1 MKTIAYC
8 LIGMICIVF
17 SAQNLHAQEYNTPV
31 AYMNNINN
39 ANKALSVKY
48 LGYISLSSHGKN
60 MKKIEKRRVDLLEF
74 IYETRVKIY
83 DMPSYNG
90 DKALRDSA
98 VSYLKILYSVFN
110 EDYSKL
116 VNMEEIAEQSYDAM
130 EAYLLAQ
137 EKAGEK
143 LNLAYNAYGAA
154 YEEFAKKNNVTLI
167 DKESELEMKLATAN
181 KVSEYYHQVY
191 LIFFKCYKQEMY
203 LVDALQ
209 TNNLNA
215 LEQNRSALISV
226 CEEGLNKLKEL
237 KGYSS
242 DRSLEATCRN
252 VLNFLKEEAEKKIP
266 VMSEYVLIKEN
277 VEMMG
282 KSIEAKSPSE
292 RTKKEIDE
300 YNNAVAKLNK
310 SATAYNNTNQEL
322 NTKRKDIINDY
333 NASVQSFMGTHMPYA
348 R

>member
-1 MKTIAYC
+1 MRTIAYY
-8 LIGMICIVF
+8 LISMICIAA
-17 SAQNLHAQEYNTPV
+17 SAENLYAQEYNTPV
-31 AYMNNINN
+31 AYMSNISN

-48 LGYISLSSHGKN
+48 LGYISASSHGKN
-60 MKKIEKRRVDLLEF
+60 MKKVEKRRADLLNS
-74 IYETRVKIY
+74 IYETRIKIY

-98 VSYLKILYSVFN
+98 VSYLKMLYSVFN

-143 LNLAYNAYGAA
+143 LDQAHNAYVEAYN
-154 YEEFAKKNNVTLI
+154 EFAKKNNITLI
-167 DKESELEMKLATAN
+167 DKDSELEMKLAAAN

-203 LVDALQ
+203 LIDALE

-215 LEQNRSALISV
+215 LEQNRSALVSV
-226 CEEGLNKLKEL
+226 CEEGLNKLREL

-242 DRSLEATCRN
+242 DRSIEAACRS
-252 VLNFLKEEAEKKIP
+252 VLTFLKEEAEKKIP
-266 VMSEYVLIKEN
+266 VMSAYVLNKEN
-277 VEMMG
+277 VEKLG
-282 KSIEAKSPSE
+282 KSLEAKSASE

-300 YNNAVAKLNK
+300 YNNAVTALNK
-310 SATAYNNTNQEL
+310 SAMAYNNTNQEL
-322 NTKRKDIINDY
+322 NTKRKDMVNNY
-333 NASVQSFMGTHMPYA
+333 NSSVQSFMSTHMPYS